1 MLMKKVLLML
11 MALFSFNFNVFCMLG
26 MESEK
31 KEIPLKEDKNV
42 NADETRPRTSVLIP
56 IACYYDNGVISLE
69 PLADLGEIRLTVI
82 NQNSG
87 EEWRNEEGALYVFTS
102 TQTGVY
108 WVEIVTESGDTYYGT
123 YTL

>member
-11 MALFSFNFNVFCMLG
+11 MALFLFNVFVMSG
-26 MESEK
+26 VVMEPEK
-31 KEIPLKEDKNV
+31 VLLDREKQEDR
-42 NADETRPRTSVLIP
+42 ETDRPRTPVLIP
-56 IACYYDNGVISLE
+56 IVCYYDNGVVSLE
-69 PLADLGEIRLTVI
+69 PLADLGEIQLTVT

-87 EEWRNEEGALYVFTS
+87 EEWRNEDGALYVFTS

-108 WVEIVTESGDTYYGT
+108 WVEIITGSGDTYYGT